1 MRALLALALIAGSA
15 RAESSEMLLVAL
27 GRSMDRQETTCTGHL
42 AELQRRG
49 VAITRTVRTKYGSR
63 YLRAGVHPLTV
74 VRTAC
79 DAMQTAAIERAIRD
93 ARDPAKR
100 AACVRVW
107 TEAKAAGFFDHR
119 LAATVKAVC
128 E

>member
-1 MRALLALALIAGSA
+1 MVAMLAGTA
-15 RAESSEMLLVAL
+15 RAESSDMLLVAL
-27 GRSMDRQETTCTGHL
+27 GRSMDRQETSCQAHL

-49 VAITRTVRTKYGSR
+49 VPMTRTVRTKYGSP
-63 YLRAGVHPLTV
+63 YLRAGAHALTA

-100 AACVRVW
+100 AACLRVW

-119 LAATVKAVC
+119 LAVAVQAVC

>member
-1 MRALLALALIAGSA
+1 MRALLVVALLAGAAHADSPD
-15 RAESSEMLLVAL
+15 MLLRAL
-27 GRSMDRQETTCTGHL
+27 EREMDRQDAACTSHL

-49 VAITRTVRTKYGSR
+49 VPMTRTIRTKYGSR
-63 YLRAGVHPLTV
+63 YLRAGVHALATV
-74 VRTAC
+74 RGAC
-79 DAMQTAAIERAIRD
+79 DAMQVATIERAIRE

-100 AACVRVW
+100 AACMRAW

-119 LAATVKAVC
+119 LAATVAAVC

>member
-1 MRALLALALIAGSA
+1 MLALLAGTA
-15 RAESSEMLLVAL
+15 RAESPEMLLRAL
-27 GRSMDRQETTCTGHL
+27 ERAMDRQETACATHL

-49 VAITRTVRTKYGSR
+49 VAMTRAVRTKYGSK
-63 YLRAGVHPLTV
+63 YLRGGVHTLTA
-74 VRTAC
+74 VRAAC
-79 DAMQTAAIERAIRD
+79 DAMQVGAIERAIRE

-100 AACVRVW
+100 PECVRVW